1 MANFT
6 ENVLCSIIY
15 MWFQFVSKAVHE
27 VNYNS
32 GEMGSDHE
40 HHFDQQC
47 TEYSIGRGKN
57 AYKSAN
63 KKKKKKQTYK
73 LSIIY
78 SLCIY
83 NVESISTRFIDKKIN
98 CYGLNSDI

>member
-1 MANFT
+1 
-6 ENVLCSIIY
+6 

-63 KKKKKKQTYK
+63 KKKKKNKP
-73 LSIIY
+73 
-78 SLCIY
+78 
-83 NVESISTRFIDKKIN
+83 ISCPSYTH
-98 CYGLNSDI
+98 CVYTMLNQ